1 MTKDEIMSMAREAGL
16 ANPMVFFI
24 AYQRFA
30 DLVASAERRKHLT
43 YIEFWKQAAMTAE
56 KWRGFALSKDSG
68 GNGSTVQHLQQEAA
82 AVEREACAKL
92 CDNEKPANPW
102 KPVSSHLEG
111 QFEMAGHLAERIRA
125 RGNP

>member
-30 DLVASAERRKHLT
+30 DLVSSAERRKHQAD
-43 YIEFWKQAAMTAE
+43 IERWKDAAMTAE
-56 KWRGFALSKDSG
+56 KWRGKALSKDSG

-82 AVEREACAKL
+82 AVEREACAKV
-92 CDNEKPANPW
+92 CD
-102 KPVSSHLEG
+102 
-111 QFEMAGHLAERIRA
+111 ERDDDYGTFTASECAAAIRA
-125 RGNP
+125 RGEK